1 MVQPPNQVN
10 DNLQQQAQAIYA
22 AMFIDNPELE
32 TTSGTLSDI
41 ATITMGQSP
50 SGSSY
55 NENGIGEVFYQ
66 GRAEFDFRFPTRRL
80 FTTEP
85 KRIAE
90 AGDVL
95 LSVRAPVGDL
105 NVAYERCCIGRGL
118 GALHSKDGNNSFL
131 LYTMFALKPQ
141 LDVFNGEGT
150 VFGSI
155 NRAALNA
162 MPVEIPSTDEIA
174 RFESARQQ
182 TISELGMLYD
192 KALAEVGEANAMIFQ
207 IHQMMLDDL
216 DYIESIKNIITD
228 QLINA
233 ETAVAQ
239 TCDNFVQMFRAMDD
253 PYMRERSADVKDV
266 SERLIKILS
275 GKDKDG
281 LVTDEPV
288 IIISD
293 DLAPSETVQFDKSKI
308 LAFVTEGGSTNS
320 HTSILARMMNIPAM
334 IGAKG
339 VLSADANGKNAIVDG
354 FTGTIYIDPDE
365 ATINEMTKKKEE
377 IDKQNKLLQQLK
389 GRESVTKD
397 GQKIELCANIGSV
410 LDVGNV
416 LKNDAE
422 GIGLF
427 RSEFLYLESNDYPS
441 EDVQFA
447 AYKDVL
453 SKMVNKRVIVRT
465 LDIGADKQV
474 DYFNMPKEE
483 NPAMGIRAIRICL
496 QRPDIFKTQLRAL
509 YRASVFG
516 KLAIMFPMIASEW
529 EIVKIL
535 EIIDEVKAELDSEGI
550 AYSKNVELG
559 CMIET
564 PAAAVIS
571 DILSKHLDFFS
582 IGTNDL
588 TQYTLAADRQ
598 NPDIGKFCDT
608 HHVAILRLINMIVQN
623 AHKNGTWVG
632 ICGELGADLEL
643 TEAFLAIGVDELS
656 VTPSAILPIR
666 KKVIETNVSEIKESI
681 LDKYLN

>member
-1 MVQPPNQVN
+1 M
-10 DNLQQQAQAIYA
+10 I
-22 AMFIDNPELE
+22 
-32 TTSGTLSDI
+32 
-41 ATITMGQSP
+41 TITGKP
-50 SGSSY
+50 VCSGVAFGPVFVSSR
-55 NENGIGEVFYQ
+55 EESTI
-66 GRAEFDFRFPTRRL
+66 
-80 FTTEP
+80 
-85 KRIAE
+85 KRHHIE
-90 AGDVL
+90 SSD
-95 LSVRAPVGDL
+95 
-105 NVAYERCCIGRGL
+105 
-118 GALHSKDGNNSFL
+118 
-131 LYTMFALKPQ
+131 
-141 LDVFNGEGT
+141 
-150 VFGSI
+150 
-155 NRAALNA
+155 
-162 MPVEIPSTDEIA
+162 DEIA

-182 TISELGMLYD
+182 TISELAMLYD

-608 HHVAILRLINMIVQN
+608 HHVAILRLINMIVKN

-666 KKVIETNVSEIKESI
+666 KKVIETNVSEIKESV

>member
-1 MVQPPNQVN
+1 MEKYIGKSVYKGTAIGPVN
-10 DNLQQQAQAIYA
+10 VLKKSESLIKRVHVENVDEELRRLDKAKEKTLQQ
-22 AMFIDNPELE
+22 L
-32 TTSGTLSDI
+32 
-41 ATITMGQSP
+41 
-50 SGSSY
+50 
-55 NENGIGEVFYQ
+55 
-66 GRAEFDFRFPTRRL
+66 
-80 FTTEP
+80 
-85 KRIAE
+85 
-90 AGDVL
+90 
-95 LSVRAPVGDL
+95 
-105 NVAYERCCIGRGL
+105 
-118 GALHSKDGNNSFL
+118 
-131 LYTMFALKPQ
+131 
-141 LDVFNGEGT
+141 
-150 VFGSI
+150 
-155 NRAALNA
+155 
-162 MPVEIPSTDEIA
+162 A
-174 RFESARQQ
+174 R
-182 TISELGMLYD
+182 LYD
-192 KALAEVGEANAMIFQ
+192 KALKEVG
-207 IHQMMLDDL
+207 
-216 DYIESIKNIITD
+216 KV
-228 QLINA
+228 NA
-233 ETAVAQ
+233 EIFEVHQIMLEDEDYQDAIHNMICNENVNAEYAVSI
-239 TCDNFVQMFRAMDD
+239 TGDNFADMFANMDD
-253 PYMRERSADVKDV
+253 DYMRARSADVKDISNRLV
-266 SERLIKILS
+266 SNLS
-275 GKDKDG
+275 GEEQPDWEN
-281 LVTDEPV
+281 TEPS
-288 IIISD
+288 IIVAD
-293 DLAPSETVQFDKSKI
+293 DLTPSETVQMDKNKI
-308 LAFVTEGGSTNS
+308 LAFVLVHGSANS
-320 HTSILARMMNIPAM
+320 HTAILARMMNIPAM

>member
-1 MVQPPNQVN
+1 
-10 DNLQQQAQAIYA
+10 
-22 AMFIDNPELE
+22 
-32 TTSGTLSDI
+32 
-41 ATITMGQSP
+41 
-50 SGSSY
+50 
-55 NENGIGEVFYQ
+55 
-66 GRAEFDFRFPTRRL
+66 
-80 FTTEP
+80 
-85 KRIAE
+85 
-90 AGDVL
+90 
-95 LSVRAPVGDL
+95 
-105 NVAYERCCIGRGL
+105 
-118 GALHSKDGNNSFL
+118 
-131 LYTMFALKPQ
+131 
-141 LDVFNGEGT
+141 
-150 VFGSI
+150 
-155 NRAALNA
+155 
-162 MPVEIPSTDEIA
+162 
-174 RFESARQQ
+174 
-182 TISELGMLYD
+182 
-192 KALAEVGEANAMIFQ
+192 
-207 IHQMMLDDL
+207 
-216 DYIESIKNIITD
+216 
-228 QLINA
+228 
-233 ETAVAQ
+233 
-239 TCDNFVQMFRAMDD
+239 
-253 PYMRERSADVKDV
+253 MRERSADVKDV

-516 KLAIMFPMIASEW
+516 KLAIMFPMIASAW

>member
-1 MVQPPNQVN
+1 M
-10 DNLQQQAQAIYA
+10 IT
-22 AMFIDNPELE
+22 I
-32 TTSGTLSDI
+32 SGKTVCAGVAFGPVFVFSREES
-41 ATITMGQSP
+41 TIKRHHIE
-50 SGSSY
+50 SS
-55 NENGIGEVFYQ
+55 EE
-66 GRAEFDFRFPTRRL
+66 
-80 FTTEP
+80 
-85 KRIAE
+85 
-90 AGDVL
+90 
-95 LSVRAPVGDL
+95 
-105 NVAYERCCIGRGL
+105 
-118 GALHSKDGNNSFL
+118 
-131 LYTMFALKPQ
+131 
-141 LDVFNGEGT
+141 
-150 VFGSI
+150 
-155 NRAALNA
+155 
-162 MPVEIPSTDEIA
+162 EIA
-174 RFESARQQ
+174 RFEKAREKA
-182 TISELGMLYD
+182 IDELGMLYD
-192 KALAEVGEANAMIFQ
+192 KAISEVGEANAMIFQ
-207 IHQMMLDDL
+207 IHQMMLEDL

-233 ETAVAQ
+233 ETAVGQ

-253 PYMRERSADVKDV
+253 AYMRERSADVKDV

-275 GKDKDG
+275 GKDKG
-281 LVTDEPV
+281 GIVSDEPV
-288 IIISD
+288 IIVAD
-293 DLAPSETVQFDKSKI
+293 DLAPSETVQFDKEKI
-308 LAFVTEGGSTNS
+308 LAFVTEGGSTSS

-339 VLSADANGKNAIVDG
+339 ALDNEFNGKQAIIDG
-354 FTGTIYIDPDE
+354 FTGTMYIDPDE
-365 ATINEMTKKKEE
+365 ETIAKMTAKKKEVE
-377 IDKQNKLLQQLK
+377 QQNKLLQQLK
-389 GRESVTKD
+389 GKESVTKD
-397 GQKIELCANIGSV
+397 GQHIELCANIGNV
-410 LDVGNV
+410 LDIGSV

-441 EDVQFA
+441 EDVQFG
-447 AYKDVL
+447 AYKEVL
-453 SKMVNKRVIVRT
+453 SKMVNKRVIIRT

-496 QRPDIFKTQLRAL
+496 QRPDVFKTQLRAL

-529 EIVKIL
+529 EVLKVL

-550 AYSKNVELG
+550 AYSKNIELG

-564 PAAAVIS
+564 PAAAVTS

-598 NPDIGKFCDT
+598 NPDIGEFCDT
-608 HHVAILRLINMIVQN
+608 HHVAILRLINMVVQN

-643 TEAFLAIGVDELS
+643 TETFLAIGVDELS

-666 KKVIETNVSEIKESI
+666 KKVIETDVSEIKDKVLS
-681 LDKYLN
+681 KYLM

>member
-1 MVQPPNQVN
+1 
-10 DNLQQQAQAIYA
+10 
-22 AMFIDNPELE
+22 
-32 TTSGTLSDI
+32 
-41 ATITMGQSP
+41 
-50 SGSSY
+50 
-55 NENGIGEVFYQ
+55 
-66 GRAEFDFRFPTRRL
+66 
-80 FTTEP
+80 
-85 KRIAE
+85 
-90 AGDVL
+90 
-95 LSVRAPVGDL
+95 
-105 NVAYERCCIGRGL
+105 
-118 GALHSKDGNNSFL
+118 
-131 LYTMFALKPQ
+131 
-141 LDVFNGEGT
+141 
-150 VFGSI
+150 
-155 NRAALNA
+155 
-162 MPVEIPSTDEIA
+162 
-174 RFESARQQ
+174 
-182 TISELGMLYD
+182 
-192 KALAEVGEANAMIFQ
+192 
-207 IHQMMLDDL
+207 
-216 DYIESIKNIITD
+216 
-228 QLINA
+228 
-233 ETAVAQ
+233 
-239 TCDNFVQMFRAMDD
+239 MFRAMDD

-550 AYSKNVELG
+550 AYSKNIELG

-666 KKVIETNVSEIKESI
+666 KKVIETNVSEIKESV

>member
-1 MVQPPNQVN
+1 
-10 DNLQQQAQAIYA
+10 
-22 AMFIDNPELE
+22 
-32 TTSGTLSDI
+32 
-41 ATITMGQSP
+41 
-50 SGSSY
+50 
-55 NENGIGEVFYQ
+55 
-66 GRAEFDFRFPTRRL
+66 
-80 FTTEP
+80 
-85 KRIAE
+85 
-90 AGDVL
+90 
-95 LSVRAPVGDL
+95 
-105 NVAYERCCIGRGL
+105 
-118 GALHSKDGNNSFL
+118 
-131 LYTMFALKPQ
+131 
-141 LDVFNGEGT
+141 
-150 VFGSI
+150 
-155 NRAALNA
+155 
-162 MPVEIPSTDEIA
+162 
-174 RFESARQQ
+174 
-182 TISELGMLYD
+182 
-192 KALAEVGEANAMIFQ
+192 
-207 IHQMMLDDL
+207 
-216 DYIESIKNIITD
+216 
-228 QLINA
+228 
-233 ETAVAQ
+233 
-239 TCDNFVQMFRAMDD
+239 MFRAMDD

-666 KKVIETNVSEIKESI
+666 KKVIETNVSEIKESV

>member
-1 MVQPPNQVN
+1 M
-10 DNLQQQAQAIYA
+10 I
-22 AMFIDNPELE
+22 
-32 TTSGTLSDI
+32 
-41 ATITMGQSP
+41 TITGKP
-50 SGSSY
+50 VCSGVAFGPVFVFSREESTIKRHHIESS
-55 NENGIGEVFYQ
+55 
-66 GRAEFDFRFPTRRL
+66 D
-80 FTTEP
+80 
-85 KRIAE
+85 
-90 AGDVL
+90 
-95 LSVRAPVGDL
+95 
-105 NVAYERCCIGRGL
+105 
-118 GALHSKDGNNSFL
+118 
-131 LYTMFALKPQ
+131 
-141 LDVFNGEGT
+141 
-150 VFGSI
+150 
-155 NRAALNA
+155 
-162 MPVEIPSTDEIA
+162 DEIA

-182 TISELGMLYD
+182 TISELAMLYD

-239 TCDNFVQMFRAMDD
+239 TCANFVQMFRAMDD

-564 PAAAVIS
+564 PAAAIIS

-666 KKVIETNVSEIKESI
+666 KKVIETNVSEIKESV